1 MLKYNFAAIIITV
14 LTLIYDLSCTKDS
27 DGSAPELDLPV
38 LKAEDIQIRE
48 GDVDDTIRVRVLPD
62 RSRDANSVFYA
73 AGVSGSAES
82 SQDFV
87 MLNAGKI
94 VLAPEDTVVYI
105 YVVVKGDEIREPS
118 ETFVIR
124 FYNPV
129 NARFLKEAITVT
141 ILDDDDNAAGVVIP
155 SVGYTTPQSYTGMR
169 LVWADE
175 FDSTAL
181 NPNNWVHETGAGGWG
196 NQELQYYRPDNTSL
210 LNGNLVI
217 TAKAQRYGQ
226 SNYTSSRIV
235 SRGKKAFKFGRVD
248 IRASLPKGQGLWP
261 ALWMLGTNITSV
273 GWPSCGEIDIMELSG
288 NLPNRVLGS
297 VHFGSS
303 PEKRQIRSM
312 PKYLSGNNAFHN
324 EFHVFSIIW
333 KENIIEFLVDDEK
346 YFTITPQDMGNEL
359 YPFNKNFFFIM
370 NVAVGGN
377 FPGSPDPGTPFP
389 QHMIV
394 DYIRVFQPL

>member
-1 MLKYNFAAIIITV
+1 MLRFNFGAIFITLSALLYV
-14 LTLIYDLSCTKDS
+14 LSCTKDS
-27 DGSAPELDLPV
+27 DGSGPELDLPI
-38 LKAEDIQIRE
+38 LLAEDVQIRE
-48 GDVDDTIRVRVLPD
+48 GDVDDTIRVRILPD
-62 RSRDANSVFYA
+62 RTRLSNCVFYV
-73 AGVSGSAES
+73 AGVSGSAET

-87 MLNAGKI
+87 MLNAGKL
-94 VLAPEDTVVYI
+94 VLAPEDTVANIQLVI
-105 YVVVKGDEIREPS
+105 KGDEIREPS

-124 FYNPV
+124 LYNPV
-129 NARFLKEAITVT
+129 NARFAKETITVT
-141 ILDDDDNAAGVVIP
+141 ILDDDNNTEGVVIP
-155 SVGYTTPQSYTGMR
+155 SGGFSSPQAYSGMR
-169 LVWADE
+169 MVWADE

-196 NQELQYYRPDNTSL
+196 NQELQHYRPDNTSL

-273 GWPSCGEIDIMELSG
+273 GWPQCGEIDIMELTG
-288 NLPNRVLGS
+288 NLPNRVLGT

-303 PEKRQIRSM
+303 PEKRQFRSM
-312 PKYLSGNNAFHN
+312 AKYLSGNNTFHN

-346 YFTITPQDMGNEL
+346 FFTITPQDMGNEL

-377 FPGSPDPGTPFP
+377 LPGNPDQSTAFP

-394 DYIRVFQPL
+394 DYIRVFQPM